1 MGKIRIVKS
10 LQDVMDLY
18 HSKETVRPEDYENL
32 VQLLAEYKNLQEN
45 PTPVRLRKP
54 ITIPVLKPSQVALQQ
69 ADSDYLDDQID
80 DFSYED
86 HTRYQNEME
95 RQQLERQL
103 LIDQENRN
111 FLNWLN
117 HPATTLKAEMPPKYN
132 PDEHGGLSGF
142 RWQAKRLLPTF
153 AQPQHLTGSR
163 ALTQSPIGYELLEG
177 VDRGKETL
185 PGFEEGYKQKVFD
198 KYKPRVGEPT
208 FPIRSYKIPTF
219 SGTWVS
225 PPDIQSLGNPDV
237 SQNITDD
244 QHLLGILEGNEPN
257 YYRPHLAMGDSGIM
271 EGYQYG
277 GYDPSSYVSIPLPA
291 GIHGPVGM
299 SRLISQAY
307 EDKDSPQMQQL
318 IDWGI
323 PKGIPEISRTWQQ
336 NKPATFDELNE
347 AGYFKVASEDNPF
360 HDALT
365 LLKEKVNINHDNM
378 EDDFK
383 NDIMTLDRNHT
394 IDKDKQG
401 FSVDNVTPEMK
412 KVIELM
418 ARNMSNKPAM
428 EKKKDKRPFFS

>member
-18 HSKETVRPEDYENL
+18 HSKETVRPEDYDNL

-54 ITIPVLKPSQVALQQ
+54 ITIPVLKPSQVALQE
-69 ADSDYLDDQID
+69 AESEHLDDQID
-80 DFSYED
+80 DFHYDE
-86 HTRYQNEME
+86 HMRYQEE
-95 RQQLERQL
+95 LDRQQLEQQL
-103 LIDQENRN
+103 SIDQENRN

-117 HPATTLKAEMPPKYN
+117 HPATTLKAEMPPEYDF
-132 PDEHGGLSGF
+132 DEHGGLSAL

-163 ALTQSPIGYELLEG
+163 SLIQSPIGYELLEG

-198 KYKPRVGEPT
+198 KYKRRQSEPI

-237 SQNITDD
+237 SQNITEG

-257 YYRPHLAMGDSGIM
+257 FYRPHLAMGDSGIM

-323 PKGIPEISRTWQQ
+323 PKGIPAISSNWQQ

-418 ARNMSNKPAM
+418 ARNMSNKPAI